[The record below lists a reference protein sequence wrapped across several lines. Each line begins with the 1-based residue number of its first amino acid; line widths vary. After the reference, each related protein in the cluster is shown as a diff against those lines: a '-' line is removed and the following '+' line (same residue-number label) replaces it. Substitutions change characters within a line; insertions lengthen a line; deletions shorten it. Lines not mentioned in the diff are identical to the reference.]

1 MFDLTKPWPVMLDRS
16 GWLLATTGFV
26 VLLFVVYLVDVPIVL
41 WTQSALRPL
50 HGVFE
55 FITEFGESVWILLPA
70 LILLPVTWLLA
81 RLARQW
87 TVRLALLQMT
97 GIWAFILVGVGLPGL
112 LINLVKRVVGRGRP
126 LNLEEPDAPVFQ
138 YFLND
143 WTYQS
148 FPSGHA
154 TTAFAFCFVA
164 SFLVPRSLPWMLA
177 LAALIALSRVVIG
190 AHYPTDV
197 LGGVVLGTLGAYAV
211 RNFFAERKWVF
222 RVLPGGRVV
231 PRRLAA
237 VERLILRRRQSA
249 QPSAAA

>member
-1 MFDLTKPWPVMLDRS
+1 MHDRT
-16 GWLLATTGFV
+16 GWLLGVIGFV
-26 VLLFVVYLVDVPIVL
+26 ALLSALYLVDVPVVL
-41 WTQSALRPL
+41 WAQSALQPV
-50 HGVFE
+50 HGIFE
-55 FITEFGESVWILLPA
+55 FITEFGESVWILAPA

-87 TVRLALLQMT
+87 TLRLALLQMT

-112 LINLVKRVVGRGRP
+112 LINIVKRVIGRGRP
-126 LNLEEPDAPVFQ
+126 LHLEVPDAPVFQ
-138 YFLND
+138 SFLND

-154 TTAFAFCFVA
+154 TTAFAFCFVV

-177 LAALIALSRVVIG
+177 LAALIAVSRIVIG

-197 LGGVVLGTLGAYAV
+197 VGGVVLGTLGAYAV
-211 RNFFAERKWVF
+211 RNFFAERRWAF
-222 RVLPGGRVV
+222 RALPDGRVV

-237 VERLILRRRQSA
+237 VQRLLRGRRQPV
-249 QPSAAA
+249 QPAAAR

>member
-1 MFDLTKPWPVMLDRS
+1 MLDRS
-16 GWLLATTGFV
+16 GWLLVTAGFV
-26 VLLFVVYLVDVPIVL
+26 LLLFVVYFVDVPVVL
-41 WTQSALRPL
+41 WAESTLEPV

-55 FITEFGESVWILLPA
+55 FITEFGESIWILLPA
-70 LILLPVTWLLA
+70 LILLPLTWLLA
-81 RLARQW
+81 RVARPL
-87 TVRLALLQMT
+87 TVRVALLQMT

-112 LINLVKRVVGRGRP
+112 LINLVKRVIGRGRP

-138 YFLND
+138 YLLND

-164 SFLVPRSLPWMLA
+164 SFLAPRTLPWMLA
-177 LAALIALSRVVIG
+177 LATLIALSRIIIG

-211 RNFFAERKWVF
+211 RNFFAARGWVF
-222 RVLPGGRVV
+222 RLLPDGRVV

-237 VERLILRRRQSA
+237 VQRLVAGRTRPA
-249 QPSAAA
+249 QPSAAR

>member
-1 MFDLTKPWPVMLDRS
+1 MLDLTKPWPAMLDRT
-16 GWLLATTGFV
+16 GWLLASAGFV

-41 WTQSALRPL
+41 WTQSALQPL

-81 RLARQW
+81 RLARPL

-112 LINLVKRVVGRGRP
+112 LINLVKRVIGRGRP
-126 LNLEEPDAPVFQ
+126 LNLEEADAPVFQ

-177 LAALIALSRVVIG
+177 LAVLIALSRVVIG

-211 RNFFAERKWVF
+211 RNFFAERGWVF
-222 RVLPGGRVV
+222 RVLPDGRVV

-237 VERLILRRRQSA
+237 VQRLIDGRRRLPP
-249 QPSAAA
+249 PSAAR